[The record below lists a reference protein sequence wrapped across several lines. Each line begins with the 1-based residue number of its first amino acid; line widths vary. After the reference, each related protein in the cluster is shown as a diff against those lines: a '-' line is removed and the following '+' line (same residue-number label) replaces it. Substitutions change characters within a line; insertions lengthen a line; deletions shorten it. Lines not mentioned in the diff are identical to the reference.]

1 LMAGLQPDDIHRI
14 ASASDPRLSPDGTTV
29 AYVVTTIDPEDKDYR
44 SAVWC
49 VASDGSTPPR
59 RITQAAKKAGS
70 PRWAPDGLGL
80 AFVSDRDG
88 KDAQLFVLPAD
99 GPGDARPLTD
109 LPEAVESPIWSP
121 DGSSIAFVSREH
133 DTRDD
138 EEDDRKRAPRR
149 ITRMRYRLDDEGW
162 LVDRPAHLWVVPADG
177 SGEPVRLTDGEPEDG
192 SPSWSPDGR
201 RLVFVSARHEDWDIS
216 PASDLYAIDASGGAP
231 ELLTSTDGG
240 CSCPSWSPDG
250 TRIAYLFTPGLW
262 DEPRHAQV
270 AVLDLATGS
279 RKLLTESLDRN
290 CGPYP
295 SIREVLW
302 DGERLVFAVEDAGN
316 TLIFRVA
323 ADGSGEPEPL
333 LGSPRSVTGYD
344 VGPGGMVASTE
355 SRPEHPAEVFV
366 GERRLS
372 RHTDDL
378 VGSVELSAPE
388 AFTAISAD
396 GTEVP
401 AWIMRPTGAVEGP
414 VPAILNIHGGPFT
427 QYGTRFFDEFQVQ
440 AAAGYAVIF
449 ANPRG
454 GSGYSEEWGRAI
466 RGPVGGPGW
475 GSRDYEDLMAVVDEA
490 VKRFDFIDPD
500 RVAVIGGSYGGYMT
514 SWMVGHTDRFACA
527 ISERAVNDL
536 GGLDGTSDFAGFFGG
551 EVGATS
557 WDQPEAYRQVSP
569 LTFAKDITTP
579 LLIIHSEQD
588 LRCSISQAERLF
600 TVLRFLGRD
609 VEFVRFPGEGHELS
623 RSGSPVHREQRF
635 RIILDWLD
643 RHLKV

>member
-1 LMAGLQPDDIHRI
+1 MP
-14 ASASDPRLSPDGTTV
+14 
-29 AYVVTTIDPEDKDYR
+29 
-44 SAVWC
+44 
-49 VASDGSTPPR
+49 
-59 RITQAAKKAGS
+59 
-70 PRWAPDGLGL
+70 
-80 AFVSDRDG
+80 
-88 KDAQLFVLPAD
+88 
-99 GPGDARPLTD
+99 
-109 LPEAVESPIWSP
+109 
-121 DGSSIAFVSREH
+121 
-133 DTRDD
+133 
-138 EEDDRKRAPRR
+138 
-149 ITRMRYRLDDEGW
+149 
-162 LVDRPAHLWVVPADG
+162 
-177 SGEPVRLTDGEPEDG
+177 
-192 SPSWSPDGR
+192 
-201 RLVFVSARHEDWDIS
+201 
-216 PASDLYAIDASGGAP
+216 
-231 ELLTSTDGG
+231 
-240 CSCPSWSPDG
+240 
-250 TRIAYLFTPGLW
+250 
-262 DEPRHAQV
+262 
-270 AVLDLATGS
+270 
-279 RKLLTESLDRN
+279 
-290 CGPYP
+290 
-295 SIREVLW
+295 
-302 DGERLVFAVEDAGN
+302 
-316 TLIFRVA
+316 

-333 LGSPRSVTGYD
+333 LGAPRSVTGYD

-366 GERRLS
+366 GDRRLS

-401 AWIMRPTGAVEGP
+401 AWIMRPAGAVEGQ

-466 RGPVGGPGW
+466 RGPVDGPGW

-588 LRCSISQAERLF
+588 LRCSISQAEQLF

-643 RHLKV
+643 RHLKVVAPAVGAPPAWLRWRRPNPGGPSSMTEHRTETDALGAIEVPSDRYWGAQTQRSIHHFSIGWPDADRMPVEIVRAMGILKEAAALANIENGQLDPELGRLIADAAREVADGSLDDHFPLYVWQTGSGTQTNMNANEVIANRAIEMAGGELGSKTPIHPNDHVNLSQSSNDTFPTAMHIAAAQVVVERLLPQVRALRDALLVRSRGVRRHREDRPHPPAGRRPAHPRPGVRWVRGPARRRRGADRDGARAACTSSRSAGRRWARASTPRRGSATPRPRRSRS